1 MAKTA
6 VKKDQQ
12 RSIIGQQR
20 IRDSLA
26 ESVRSDR
33 TAHAYLLTGS
43 RGIGKAAIALEFARL
58 LLCQSSGPK
67 PCEECEQCRLSLTLQ
82 HPDLHLVFP
91 VPPQKKGAKKDDQDE
106 TEENDVNWL
115 AEQQNILV
123 SKLVDDPYHPII
135 IENKKEK
142 KTNQK
147 SNTQS
152 STIRVEHIKWVLKQ
166 ASLKAFQSMRKVF
179 IIFHAD
185 NMNETAQ
192 AKFLKVLE
200 EPPESVV
207 FLLATDNED
216 GLKLTIRS
224 RCQRVAIPPLTAAE
238 IAEAL
243 IADGIP
249 AEAAKTAAHLAGGS
263 FTHARELASG
273 NLEALQTRTIDFFR
287 AAAMCDPLKLPE
299 ATETFLETEGLPS
312 ETTLELLAML
322 LRDVALC
329 RSQER
334 NSSISLTF
342 QSFQKSIEGIVA
354 AFPQANLEEAAKAL
368 DESAGYLARGYTEN
382 YVLYGLAIRLR
393 QHLGPRAST
402 KRKTPAHA

>member
-33 TAHAYLLTGS
+33 TAHAYLLTGP
-43 RGIGKAAIALEFARL
+43 RGVGKAAIALEFARL

-82 HPDLHLVFP
+82 HPDLHLVLP
-91 VPPQKKGAKKDDQDE
+91 TPPGKKASGDEAEDDDSG
-106 TEENDVNWL
+106 VN
-115 AEQQNILV
+115 ADQQNTLIEELAR
-123 SKLVDDPYHPII
+123 DPYASLVVEKPKGRKDSRALRMQDRII
-135 IENKKEK
+135 KIG
-142 KTNQK
+142 Q
-147 SNTQS
+147 
-152 STIRVEHIKWVLKQ
+152 IRSMLRL
-166 ASLKAFQSMRKVF
+166 ASLKPFQANKKVF
-179 IIFHAD
+179 VLLHAD
-185 NMNETAQ
+185 AMNVNAQ
-192 AKFLKVLE
+192 NAFLKALE
-200 EPPESVV
+200 EPPDAAF
-207 FLLATDNED
+207 FLLTTENEQA
-216 GLKLTIRS
+216 LRTTVRS

-249 AEAAKTAAHLAGGS
+249 AESAKTAAHLAGGS